1 MSLLDF
7 LAGLLI
13 AVLAGL
19 GVGSG
24 GLFTVYLTLAHGT
37 PQPLAQGMNLFFFV
51 FALAASAVIAIR
63 RGAYEK
69 KTLLTVLSL
78 GAVGAVLGSFL
89 SGFLPGLL
97 VRRIFGGFL
106 AIAGLFSLKQDKK
119 IH

>member
-7 LAGLLI
+7 VAGLLI

-24 GLFTVYLTLAHGT
+24 GLFTVYLSLAHDT
-37 PQPLAQGMNLFFFV
+37 PQRVAQGMNLLFFV
-51 FALAASAVIAIR
+51 FALAASAVIAFKQR
-63 RGAYEK
+63 AYEK

-78 GAVGAVLGSFL
+78 GAVGAVLGSFF
-89 SGFLPGLL
+89 SGLLPGLL
-97 VRRIFGGFL
+97 VRRIFGGFM
-106 AIAGLFSLKQDKK
+106 AVAGLFSLKQDKK